1 MVASVGFWNSGTTTR
16 PSDDDAPGAQRL
28 VGLETP
34 TSRPDAGDVDA
45 GGGGGGKAEVRKDP
59 FVTALDVCESMLR
72 LIQQVEK
79 ARELRW
85 ERGIGV
91 PPAFGMRDTRIRT
104 IPM

>member
-1 MVASVGFWNSGTTTR
+1 M
-16 PSDDDAPGAQRL
+16 L
-28 VGLETP
+28 
-34 TSRPDAGDVDA
+34 GDVA
-45 GGGGGGKAEVRKDP
+45 GGGGRRKAKVRKGLPQAPIADGPKASDAPTGSTTGTRKDP

-91 PPAFGMRDTRIRT
+91 PPAFGMQHSRIRT